1 MITLER
7 VRLVNW
13 HYFRDDVIAF
23 GNFSLLSGDNASGKS
38 TIIDAIQFVMASD
51 LRKVR
56 FNAAAGDRRSGRDL
70 AGYVRCKLG
79 SDSTDYLRGDAVGH
93 VMLEFSDGGCSFT
106 AGACV
111 EAWKDGRIATRF
123 WIGDDRPVAN
133 VAVLSETGAPLLA
146 RQFQDSLSGGGVTFY
161 DSSSGFRRDFTAR
174 LGVWRRMSENNPY
187 IEAFVRSLHFTPLV
201 SVDQFVCDYIL
212 DEQTIDLSAMK
223 HNLESYRE
231 AEDIA
236 RSTRDRIASLS
247 SAIEAGEECVG
258 LERIV
263 LQQDWLKLYLDAD
276 RAAKGLKD
284 AQGESALL
292 ALRAEEIKRDKATVE
307 ARKLALEG
315 EYRETSAALAR
326 DDVHQLYR
334 SLSERIEGLER
345 AERETARQVERRDLL
360 IGQCS
365 PMFAGLFPG
374 ESLDSSGAAGAAERV
389 DAERE
394 RLDRALGRLASGRD
408 AVRERLSAA
417 RSELAELDRGERRL
431 PESPRLLR
439 EALRKEGIDAWIL
452 CELAE
457 VSDPSWSDAVEGWL
471 NTLRF
476 ACIVAE
482 GDFPRA
488 LRAYDALPRS
498 VAGVPLPD
506 IGRLARDAE
515 ANPARNGSLARLVGT
530 DNAWARTYLDAT
542 LGDVMQADLSTLRR
556 HSRAIT
562 KECMSWS
569 RHTATR
575 VKEDVYRVAW
585 LGESAR
591 VKRRESLVA
600 DIENLASCD
609 ARAASDVARSEEA
622 ISLCKALAR
631 SLAEA
636 MNLEPAV
643 AELAR
648 LKTDI
653 AETRARL
660 EEIDTSAFRGL
671 EERLREI
678 SSMVDGAARE
688 LELVHVESGSVDAR
702 REGAERRIESLAA
715 ELSERERAFAAF
727 RADRVEAETDCERYV
742 AERLKAQSAD
752 EILANFDK
760 SRQGWITR
768 LETAEKA
775 FRARIAKHNN
785 AFSEM
790 LSAERDDLP
799 AIRHLK
805 KRLEDSELPDYLEK
819 IRRARVDA
827 EREFKDHFIARLNEL
842 IEGAKDSFSEINSTL
857 RSLTFG
863 RDQYR
868 FTLTERTER
877 RGQIDVIRK
886 TADIADVEEGLFA
899 SLVDEADRDA
909 ANELFS
915 RILNSSLESAELRSL
930 CDYRTYFTYD
940 IRVRDAQSI
949 DPATGKNPE
958 YSLSRVLKE
967 KSGGEAQTPY
977 YVAIAASFFRFFR
990 EKPDATVRLV
1000 VFDEAFD
1007 RLDDERIAKILA
1019 FYRDLGLQ
1027 IIVAVPSEKLESI
1040 APHMDA
1046 INLVVRHGQLAKTV
1060 AFRDYSRDGEAS
1072 RDAEASQ

>member
-13 HYFRDDVIAF
+13 HYFRDDAIAF

-93 VMLEFSDGGCSFT
+93 VMLEFSDGGASFS

-111 EAWKDGRIATRF
+111 EAWKDGRVATRF
-123 WIGDDRPVAN
+123 WIADDRPVAS
-133 VAVLSETGAPLLA
+133 VAVSSERGAPLLA
-146 RQFQDSLSGGGVTFY
+146 RQFQDRLAGAGVTFY

-187 IEAFVRSLHFTPLV
+187 VEAFVRSLHFTPLV

-247 SAIEAGEECVG
+247 RAIESGEECLG
-258 LERIV
+258 LDRIV
-263 LQQDWLKLYLDAD
+263 LQQDWLKLRLDAD
-276 RAAKGLKD
+276 RAASDLAGAKDETAGL
-284 AQGESALL
+284 ARRATEL
-292 ALRAEEIKRDKATVE
+292 ALAKSAVE

-315 EYRETSAALAR
+315 EFRETSSALAR

-334 SLSERIEGLER
+334 SLSDRIEDLVR
-345 AERETARQVERRDLL
+345 AEREAARRVERRDLL
-360 IGQCS
+360 VGQCA
-365 PMFAGLFPG
+365 PMYAGLFPG
-374 ESLDSSGAAGAAERV
+374 ESLDPSDAAGSAERV

-394 RLDRALGRLASGRD
+394 RLARALGRLASDRETL
-408 AVRERLSAA
+408 RERLADA

-431 PESPRLLR
+431 PDPPRLLR

-482 GDFPRA
+482 GNFPRA

-506 IGRLARDAE
+506 VGRLARDVE
-515 ANPARNGSLARLVGT
+515 NNPAREGSLARLVET
-530 DNAWARTYLDAT
+530 DNPWARAYLDAT

-556 HSRAIT
+556 YSRAIT

-575 VKEDVYRVAW
+575 VREEVYRDAW
-585 LGESAR
+585 LGVSAR
-591 VKRRESLVA
+591 AKRREALVA
-600 DIENLASCD
+600 DIENLAADD
-609 ARAASDVARSEEA
+609 ARAASEIARAEEA
-622 ISLCKALAR
+622 IAACKALAR
-631 SLAEA
+631 SLGEA
-636 MNLEPAV
+636 ASLEPSV
-643 AELAR
+643 GERAR
-648 LKTDI
+648 LESDI
-653 AETRARL
+653 AGTRGRL

-671 EERLREI
+671 EARLGEI
-678 SSMVDGAARE
+678 SAMVEEAGRE
-688 LELVHVESGSVDAR
+688 LERVHTESGSVAAR
-702 REGAERRIESLAA
+702 RESADRRIESLAERLA
-715 ELSERERAFAAF
+715 DRERAFASF
-727 RADRVEAETDCERYV
+727 RAEHAEDERDCERYV
-742 AERLKAQSAD
+742 AERLKTQSAD
-752 EILANFDK
+752 GILANFDK
-760 SRQGWITR
+760 SRQGWVTR
-768 LETAEKA
+768 LESAEKA
-775 FRARIAKHNN
+775 YRACVARHNN

-799 AIRHLK
+799 AIRDLM
-805 KRLEDSELPDYLEK
+805 KRLENSELPDYLEK
-819 IRRARVDA
+819 IRRARADA

-842 IEGAKDSFSEINSTL
+842 IEGAKDSFSEINATL
-857 RSLTFG
+857 KSLTFG

-868 FTLTERTER
+868 FTLAERSER

-886 TADIADVEEGLFA
+886 TAGITDVEGSLFD
-899 SLVDEADRDA
+899 SLVEESDRAA

-930 CDYRTYFTYD
+930 CDYRTYFSYD

-1060 AFRDYSRDGEAS
+1060 AFRDYSRDE
-1072 RDAEASQ
+1072 EASQ